1 MSCTDAYNTTPH
13 VPDEAPIRLPAAPP
27 TPAAKD
33 ALDNNVVLAMKDAL
47 DNDTALAVVLIEML
61 LNQQSVL
68 QEVADALKTCA
79 AEAEADLEKAPD
91 KAALLRLRYD
101 LAQAMAAEDDDQRGA
116 RVLLILAALS
126 DDQQRE
132 AVAQAMAVLSD
143 DQRQELAVLDGIVR
157 EARHGG

>member
-1 MSCTDAYNTTPH
+1 MSCSAADNTTPH
-13 VPDEAPIRLPAAPP
+13 IPDEAPIRLPQAPP

-33 ALDNNVVLAMKDAL
+33 ALDSNPVLAMKDAL

-68 QEVADALKTCA
+68 QRVADSLKTCA

-91 KAALLRLRYD
+91 KAALLQQRYD
-101 LAQAMAAEDDDQRGA
+101 LAKTLAALDDDQRWK
-116 RVLLILAALS
+116 RVVLILAALS

-132 AVAQAMAVLSD
+132 VVAQVMAALSD
-143 DQRQELAVLDGIVR
+143 DQRQNLALLDGIVQ

>member
-1 MSCTDAYNTTPH
+1 MPCSAADNATPH
-13 VPDEAPIRLPAAPP
+13 VPDDAPIRPPEAPP

-33 ALDNNVVLAMKDAL
+33 VLESNAVLAMKDAL

-68 QEVADALKTCA
+68 QGVADSLK
-79 AEAEADLEKAPD
+79 AEADLEKAPD
-91 KAALLRLRYD
+91 KAALLRQRYD
-101 LAQAMAAEDDDQRGA
+101 LAQTTAALDDDQRRAKG
-116 RVLLILAALS
+116 LLILAALS

-132 AVAQAMAVLSD
+132 VVAQVMAVLSD
-143 DQRQELAVLDGIVR
+143 DQQQDLALLDGIVR